1 MRVNFKQQFEDID
14 GKFTEDQ
21 YAQYA
26 INAVMAPNPGGTET
40 GEQLLDK
47 YDLGIRI
54 KNSTTAGIEISHVE
68 KELILKEIR
77 RVYATPLIYK
87 RFTDLFKKAEEKLAK
102 AK

>member
-1 MRVNFKQQFEDID
+1 
-14 GKFTEDQ
+14 
-21 YAQYA
+21 
-26 INAVMAPNPGGTET
+26 
-40 GEQLLDK
+40 
-47 YDLGIRI
+47 
-54 KNSTTAGIEISHVE
+54 VE